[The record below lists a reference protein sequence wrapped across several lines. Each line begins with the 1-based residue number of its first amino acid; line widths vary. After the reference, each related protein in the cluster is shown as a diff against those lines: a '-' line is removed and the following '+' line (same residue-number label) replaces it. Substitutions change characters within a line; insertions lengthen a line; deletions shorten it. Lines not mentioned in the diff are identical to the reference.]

1 MSNVTIQAE
10 PAPLA
15 IDPARTAVVMIDM
28 QRDFLEP
35 GGFGE
40 TLGNDV
46 SLLAAA
52 IGPARALLAG
62 ALGQFASAE
71 IFCEMVVSCI
81 DAADT
86 NAPEWL
92 DTGTGRPTRLLPGL
106 LPCTIDSP
114 STSWSVARGAWTRRS
129 RPGPRSPGSRC
140 STRAWH

>member
-62 ALGQFASAE
+62 ARRGGMLIVHTREGHRPDMADAPPAKSNAARPANASA
-71 IFCEMVVSCI
+71 
-81 DAADT
+81 
-86 NAPEWL
+86 
-92 DTGTGRPTRLLPGL
+92 
-106 LPCTIDSP
+106 
-114 STSWSVARGAWTRRS
+114 
-129 RPGPRSPGSRC
+129 
-140 STRAWH
+140 TRARWAAS